1 KPKPKSNTSDKENEG
16 DRCSWTLDDDKIL
29 LDVLREQKVAGN
41 QSESGWKPQVWTAV
55 AQALKDRGKEK
66 VDKLQHLSGF
76 GWDNEKKLVTATEAV
91 WEAYL
96 AAHPKAA
103 RWRKTSFPLYDK
115 MYFLVDGIIATGA
128 GAFH

>member
-1 KPKPKSNTSDKENEG
+1 
-16 DRCSWTLDDDKIL
+16 WTLDDDKIL

-55 AQALKDRGKEK
+55 AQALKDRGKESK
-66 VDKLQHLSGF
+66 GEKTATKCQDHFSNLKKNYKEVDKLQHLSGF

-96 AAHPKAA
+96 AVT
-103 RWRKTSFPLYDK
+103 RWRKTSFPLYDE

-128 GAFH
+128 GGFHA